1 MCLCVNE
8 NVHLCDYEARFT
20 CCLFISNLMPNTHT
34 PAHKPLNY
42 VLDDLPPSPTACPCL
57 GQELCREGGRQVKG
71 AMTAGI
77 EERK

>member
-1 MCLCVNE
+1 
-8 NVHLCDYEARFT
+8 
-20 CCLFISNLMPNTHT
+20 MPNTHA

-77 EERK
+77 EEWK